1 MAGRLSGKRVLVTG
15 ASSGIGAAC
24 ARLFAREGARVAG
37 LDLAKP
43 GADVALVSFHE
54 ADVREEAQV
63 QAAVAGAT
71 RSLGGIDVLVNAA
84 GVAGGGPAHL
94 CDLVEWKRVLDVNLT
109 GTFLVCKHALP
120 GMLAQQRGSMVN
132 LASVEGLEGGES
144 MSAYNASKGGVVL
157 LTRNLALDYGAHG
170 IRVNAICP
178 GFIRT
183 PMTSVLADPGF
194 AVIRGR
200 IEEAHALG
208 RLGEPEEVASVAL
221 FLASDEASFVTGGA
235 ITVDGG
241 FHAGKRFGISAAV
254 LEAVTAPPKAA
265 APKTTAPKAG

>member
-1 MAGRLSGKRVLVTG
+1 MAGRLSGKRALVTG
-15 ASSGIGAAC
+15 VSSGIGAAC
-24 ARLFAREGARVAG
+24 ARLFAKEGARVAG

-43 GADVALVSFHE
+43 PADVSLVSFHE
-54 ADVREEAQV
+54 ADVREEV
-63 QAAVAGAT
+63 PVKAALEGAA
-71 RSLGGIDVLVNAA
+71 RSLGGIDVVVNAA

-94 CDLVEWKRVLDVNLT
+94 CDLAEWKRVLDVNLT

-120 GMLAQQRGSMVN
+120 GMLAQKRGSIVN
-132 LASVEGLEGGES
+132 LASVEGLEGGEA

-183 PMTSVLADPGF
+183 PMTTALGDPNF
-194 AVIRGR
+194 APITRR

-208 RLGEPEEVASVAL
+208 RLGEPEEVANVAL
-221 FLASDEASFVTGGA
+221 FLASDEASFVSGGS

-241 FHAGKRFGISAAV
+241 FHAGKRFGITEQVMAAV
-254 LEAVTAPPKAA
+254 VAA
-265 APKTTAPKAG
+265 APKP